1 MLVNLRVLFARLID
15 IILLRAGPE
24 SLPASASLLAVVIAL
39 NVAVSAIITSLIP
52 TAPSRLSVE
61 FLLDT
66 VVALVWFQVA
76 FALVNKRERFV
87 QTMTAFFGVFTL
99 FLPVLLPLAISL
111 LPYTIKP
118 DPANPPPTLSTLVGA
133 ALVIWL
139 LVVLVRIV
147 KAAFEWPYVAAI
159 LFIFGLRI
167 ATALVYAML
176 FGIPS
181 KPV

>member
-39 NVAVSAIITSLIP
+39 NVAVSAIITSLIS

-61 FLLDT
+61 FLLDI

-76 FALVNKRERFV
+76 FSLVNKRERFV

-99 FLPVLLPLAISL
+99 FLPVLLPLAIAL

-118 DPANPPPTLSTLVGA
+118 DPANPPPTLPTLVGA

-147 KAAFEWPYVAAI
+147 KAAFEWPYIAAI
-159 LFIFGLRI
+159 VFIFGLRI